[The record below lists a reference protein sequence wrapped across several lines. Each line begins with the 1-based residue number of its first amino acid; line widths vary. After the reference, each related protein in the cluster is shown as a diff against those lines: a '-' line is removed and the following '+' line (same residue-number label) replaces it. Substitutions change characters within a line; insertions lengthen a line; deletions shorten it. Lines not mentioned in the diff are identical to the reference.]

1 MIANPLTIIHLTDD
15 VLIPLCV
22 KEIFNV
28 HLFTENIGIM
38 KLKLFLFLLGVS
50 ILTQAQDSL
59 FHKNLVIVS
68 FNPDMFNN
76 EAAKPMLQQ
85 SNMSYDE
92 MVNFLNKEMT
102 YYIGVAF
109 QKIIKSYPLNTSL
122 TTNTTED
129 LYTIWTL
136 QNYFLSPIPKAQ
148 KRNVDP
154 TSKLIGKKKPKNT
167 GGEVVPEINSLKG
180 NFLDS
185 KIADKKTFMG
195 ITRKLHANFMLII
208 NELDIK
214 EDYSNPYAVGRN
226 DYTRQL
232 QIHFTLFN
240 NRGEEIAGNV
250 ATVDF
255 SSKENDI
262 KKVVELYFPVAA
274 RNIKLFVLPYL
285 Q

>member
-1 MIANPLTIIHLTDD
+1 
-15 VLIPLCV
+15 
-22 KEIFNV
+22 
-28 HLFTENIGIM
+28 M
-38 KLKLFLFLLGVS
+38 KLKLLILFLGLS
-50 ILTQAQDSL
+50 IFSQAQDSL
-59 FHKNLVIVS
+59 FQKNLVIVS

-85 SNMSYDE
+85 SGMTYDE
-92 MVNFLNKEMT
+92 MVTYLNKEMT
-102 YYIGVAF
+102 YYLGVAF
-109 QKIIKSYPLNTSL
+109 QKNIQTFSLNTSL
-122 TTNTTED
+122 TTNTSED

-136 QNYFLSPIPKAQ
+136 QNYFLSPIPKDQ

-154 TSKLIGKKKPKNT
+154 TSKLIGQKKKKSS
-167 GGEVVPEINSLKG
+167 GGEVVAEINSLKG

-185 KIADKKTFMG
+185 KIVDKRTFTG
-195 ITRKLHANFMLII
+195 ITRKLHANYVLII

-214 EDYSNPYAVGRN
+214 EDYSSPYAVGRN

-240 NRGEEIAGNV
+240 NKGNTIAGNV

-255 SSKENDI
+255 SAKENDI
-262 KKVVELYFPVAA
+262 KKVVSSYFPIAA
-274 RNIKLFVLPYL
+274 NKIKLFLLPFL

>member
-1 MIANPLTIIHLTDD
+1 
-15 VLIPLCV
+15 
-22 KEIFNV
+22 
-28 HLFTENIGIM
+28 M
-38 KLKLFLFLLGVS
+38 KLKLFLFLFGIS

-76 EAAKPMLQQ
+76 QAARPMLQQ
-85 SNMSYDE
+85 SGMSYDE

-109 QKIIKSYPLNTSL
+109 QKIIKSFSLNTSL

-136 QNYFLSPIPKAQ
+136 QGYFLSPIPKEQ

-154 TSKLIGKKKPKNT
+154 TSKLIGRKNPKNN
-167 GGEVVPEINSLKG
+167 GGEVIPEINSLKG

-195 ITRKLHANFMLII
+195 ITRKLHANFVLII

-214 EDYSNPYAVGRN
+214 EDYSNPYAVGKN

-240 NRGEEIAGNV
+240 NKGEEVAGNV

-262 KKVVELYFPVAA
+262 KKVVESYFPVAA
-274 RNIKLFVLPYL
+274 NKIKLFVLPHL

>member
-1 MIANPLTIIHLTDD
+1 
-15 VLIPLCV
+15 
-22 KEIFNV
+22 
-28 HLFTENIGIM
+28 M
-38 KLKLFLFLLGVS
+38 KLKLLISLLYISSFVN
-50 ILTQAQDSL
+50 AQDTL
-59 FHKNLVIVS
+59 FHKNLIIVS
-68 FNPDMFNN
+68 FSPDMFNN
-76 EAAKPMLQQ
+76 EAAKAMLQQ
-85 SNMSYDE
+85 SDMSYDE
-92 MVNFLNKEMT
+92 MVHFFNKEMT
-102 YYIGVAF
+102 YYLGVVF
-109 QKIIKSYPLNTSL
+109 QKNIKTFSLNTSL

-136 QNYFLSPIPKAQ
+136 QNYFLSPIPKDQ

-154 TSKLIGKKKPKNT
+154 SSKLIGRKQPKNT
-167 GGEVVPEINSLKG
+167 NGEVVQKINSLTG

-195 ITRKLHANFMLII
+195 ITRKLHGNYVLII

-240 NRGEEIAGNV
+240 NKGIKITGNV

-255 SSKENDI
+255 SSRENNI
-262 KKVVELYFPVAA
+262 KKVVETYFPVAA
-274 RNIKLFVLPYL
+274 TKIKSFVMPYFK
-285 Q
+285 

>member
-1 MIANPLTIIHLTDD
+1 
-15 VLIPLCV
+15 
-22 KEIFNV
+22 
-28 HLFTENIGIM
+28 M
-38 KLKLFLFLLGVS
+38 KLKLFLFLFGIS

-76 EAAKPMLQQ
+76 QAARPMLQQ
-85 SNMSYDE
+85 SGMSYDE

-109 QKIIKSYPLNTSL
+109 QKIIKSFSLNTSL

-136 QNYFLSPIPKAQ
+136 QGYFLSPIPKEQ

-154 TSKLIGKKKPKNT
+154 TSKLIGRKNPKNN
-167 GGEVVPEINSLKG
+167 GGEVIPEINSLKG

-195 ITRKLHANFMLII
+195 ITRKLHANFVLII

-214 EDYSNPYAVGRN
+214 EDYSNPYAVGKN

-240 NRGEEIAGNV
+240 NKGEEVAGNV

-262 KKVVELYFPVAA
+262 KKVVESYFPVAA
-274 RNIKLFVLPYL
+274 NKIKLFVLPYL

>member
-1 MIANPLTIIHLTDD
+1 
-15 VLIPLCV
+15 
-22 KEIFNV
+22 
-28 HLFTENIGIM
+28 M
-38 KLKLFLFLLGVS
+38 KLRLFFFLFGLS
-50 ILTQAQDSL
+50 ILSQAQDSL

-85 SNMSYDE
+85 SGMSYDE
-92 MVNFLNKEMT
+92 MVSFLNKEMT
-102 YYIGVAF
+102 YYLGVAF
-109 QKIIKSYPLNTSL
+109 QKNINTFSLNTSL

-129 LYTIWTL
+129 LYIIWTL
-136 QNYFLSPIPKAQ
+136 QNYFLSPIPKEQ

-154 TSKLIGKKKPKNT
+154 TSKLVGRKQPKSS
-167 GGEVVPEINSLKG
+167 GGEVVPKINSLKG
-180 NFLDS
+180 NFLNS
-185 KIADKKTFMG
+185 KIADKKSFLS
-195 ITRKLHANFMLII
+195 ITRKLHANFILII

-214 EDYSNPYAVGRN
+214 EDYSNPYAVGKN

-240 NRGEEIAGNV
+240 NKGTEIAGNV

-255 SSKENDI
+255 SSRENDI
-262 KKVVELYFPVAA
+262 KKVVETYFPVAA
-274 RNIKLFVLPYL
+274 GNIKLFLLPYL